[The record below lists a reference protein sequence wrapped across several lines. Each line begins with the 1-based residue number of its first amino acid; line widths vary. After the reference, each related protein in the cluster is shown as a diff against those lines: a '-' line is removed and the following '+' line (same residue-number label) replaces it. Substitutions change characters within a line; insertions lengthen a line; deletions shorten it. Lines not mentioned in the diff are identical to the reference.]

1 MVSALSLLATL
12 VTAATAKVPDLQ
24 VKTVPYRWD
33 RSPAVA
39 VYLVNQDASPLD
51 SLTVRV
57 FVRSK
62 DTVGSHTRLTMSGL
76 VVSPMTFSDAIGA
89 SYDICQLY
97 DGSGFNKPCDDPTW
111 GGTWSWGNLN
121 RAVQMLPPL
130 AFGPTDAQ
138 GVRNWA
144 IDLPLGPIRLAP
156 MQAMRFDFILRDRSE
171 YSKTLSQSQK
181 DLIDV
186 AGQYLPDR
194 KMPAVADTG
203 WWDVFDMSKSVPA
216 FSTSWSFSGLDT
228 VASQVQANAIMD
240 GSPSTLVLNSH
251 VVIRRMGVDL
261 WGVGPDGTGPGLP
274 IVGTSPDAGGTLPY
288 APIAAPVVV
297 DGNRTALDSAL
308 ARPGRVR
315 VNQAGYRLRDVAGG
329 LARVRYFGTAST
341 YSVIKQGAT
350 DPVRTGTLAP
360 LGFQAG
366 TALTVCEQGGVSAT
380 VNMIPKCLIDSDTLK
395 TSIPVGAVQE
405 GVLPKDLPAGRW
417 RVVVGTDSSSWFWV
431 TDSVYGWVRDAAVRY
446 FGLARSGDS
455 SWFHGPS
462 HMLDGSLAGASGAY
476 KEGWYDGG
484 DHLKE
489 PQTMSMALATLATL
503 AATHPER
510 DADRWG
516 AIHRADQPLDGVPDI
531 LKEARWGATF
541 FMNSWI
547 RNGRTTGDT
556 LGHAG
561 MVTGIGDFGK
571 DHGYWGPPELQDQMT
586 SVGRGGA
593 TERTLRSELGANTL
607 GDVAAGLAL
616 LSVTWRSRDAAWADD
631 ALAAAKSMYAWAK
644 SHLVVVSSP
653 AYNGAGPDRVNANL
667 ALAATALLWAT
678 RDSTYLRDIVYDKT
692 IGVHGMDIQKLSS
705 FEGGWMVMSNPNLL
719 KGGANADWANRHAL
733 ALYAF
738 AKLVLLDSMTARSCG
753 VRSEAERQLLLRRTL
768 AGMQS
773 NLEAISGTGT
783 KAFDLPHL
791 DPNTGAISVGAGS
804 QWGELFIQQEWAAL
818 GYVAA
823 NATELLLY
831 ADVARELGDGKG
843 GQELAAVAW
852 PVGAATGLGLR
863 QVDWILGL
871 NTWDISMMAGIG
883 SKNQQNSHHRGAN
896 PDGSNIVV
904 DYRYRTPVGAMWGF
918 SPKIQGKIKI
928 AWNDYHS
935 SEPLLMAQVQILSAA
950 YLLSPPAENPVS
962 GLRGSRLYGSWR
974 MAAHAGAGR
983 ILTQV
988 EGLGEAGM
996 AKVELLDASG
1006 RRLAS
1011 GNLVTNSRGSARF
1024 LSPVLGRGLVV
1035 VRVHAAGESRT
1046 RAVVVP

>member
-1 MVSALSLLATL
+1 
-12 VTAATAKVPDLQ
+12 
-24 VKTVPYRWD
+24 
-33 RSPAVA
+33 
-39 VYLVNQDASPLD
+39 
-51 SLTVRV
+51 
-57 FVRSK
+57 
-62 DTVGSHTRLTMSGL
+62 
-76 VVSPMTFSDAIGA
+76 
-89 SYDICQLY
+89 
-97 DGSGFNKPCDDPTW
+97 
-111 GGTWSWGNLN
+111 
-121 RAVQMLPPL
+121 
-130 AFGPTDAQ
+130 
-138 GVRNWA
+138 
-144 IDLPLGPIRLAP
+144 
-156 MQAMRFDFILRDRSE
+156 
-171 YSKTLSQSQK
+171 
-181 DLIDV
+181 
-186 AGQYLPDR
+186 
-194 KMPAVADTG
+194 
-203 WWDVFDMSKSVPA
+203 
-216 FSTSWSFSGLDT
+216 
-228 VASQVQANAIMD
+228 
-240 GSPSTLVLNSH
+240 
-251 VVIRRMGVDL
+251 
-261 WGVGPDGTGPGLP
+261 
-274 IVGTSPDAGGTLPY
+274 VGTSPDAGGALPY

-297 DGNRTALDSAL
+297 DGNRKALDSAL

-315 VNQAGYRLRDVAGG
+315 VNQAGYRLMDVAGG

-341 YSVIKQGAT
+341 FSVIKQGTT

-380 VNMIPKCLIDSDTLK
+380 VNMIPNCLIDSDTLK

-417 RVVVGTDSSSWFWV
+417 RVVVGADSSSWFWV

-561 MVTGIGDFGK
+561 MVTGIGNFGK
-571 DHGYWGPPELQDQMT
+571 DHDYWGPPELQDQMT
-586 SVGRGGA
+586 SLGRGGA

-616 LSVTWRSRDAAWADD
+616 LSVTWRSRDAAWADE
-631 ALAAAKSMYAWAK
+631 ALAAAKSMYSWAK
-644 SHLVVVSSP
+644 YHRVVVSSA
-653 AYNGAGPDRVNANL
+653 AYNGVGPDKVNANL

-678 RDSTYLRDIVYDKT
+678 RDPNYLKDLAFDKS
-692 IGVHGMDIQKLSS
+692 IGSHYAAFQTQAS
-705 FEGGWMVMSNPNLL
+705 FEGGWMVMSNANLL
-719 KGGANADWANRHAL
+719 KGGANTDWANRHAL

-738 AKLVLLDSMTARSCG
+738 AKLVLMDSAVAKSCG
-753 VRSEAERQLLLRRTL
+753 VESEAQRRLLLRRTIS
-768 AGMQS
+768 GMQT
-773 NLEAISGTGT
+773 NLEGISGGNVQV
-783 KAFDLPHL
+783 FDLPLL
-791 DPNTGAISVGAGS
+791 DPNAPAMSVSAGS
-804 QWGELFIQQEWAAL
+804 RWKELFVQMDWTAP
-818 GYVAA
+818 GFVAG
-823 NATELLLY
+823 NASELLMY
-831 ADVARELGDGKG
+831 ADVAS
-843 GQELAAVAW
+843 ELAHGAAGAELASIPW
-852 PVGAATGLGLR
+852 PVDSARSLALR
-863 QVDWILGL
+863 QTDWLLGL
-871 NTWDISMMAGIG
+871 NAWDVSLMAGIG
-883 SKNQQNSHHRGAN
+883 AKNQQNVHHRAAN
-896 PDGSNIVV
+896 PDGCNTKAW
-904 DYRYRTPVGAMWGF
+904 YLYRTPVGALWGF
-918 SPKIQGKIKI
+918 PQSETGKITL
-928 AWNDYHS
+928 AWNDYHH
-935 SEPLLMAQVQILSAA
+935 SEPSLSSQVLLLSAA
-950 YLLSPPAENPVS
+950 FLLAPSENGGAT
-962 GLRGSRLYGSWR
+962 GLRDARQVRNWR

-996 AKVELLDASG
+996 AKVDLLDASG

-1011 GNLVTNSRGSARF
+1011 GNLVTNSDGSARF

>member
-1 MVSALSLLATL
+1 
-12 VTAATAKVPDLQ
+12 
-24 VKTVPYRWD
+24 
-33 RSPAVA
+33 
-39 VYLVNQDASPLD
+39 
-51 SLTVRV
+51 
-57 FVRSK
+57 
-62 DTVGSHTRLTMSGL
+62 
-76 VVSPMTFSDAIGA
+76 
-89 SYDICQLY
+89 
-97 DGSGFNKPCDDPTW
+97 
-111 GGTWSWGNLN
+111 
-121 RAVQMLPPL
+121 
-130 AFGPTDAQ
+130 
-138 GVRNWA
+138 A
-144 IDLPLGPIRLAP
+144 IDLPLGPMRLSTAGSI
-156 MQAMRFDFILRDRSE
+156 RFDFLLADRGE
-171 YSKTLSQSQK
+171 YSKSLGLELAELYDTVRQF
-181 DLIDV
+181 
-186 AGQYLPDR
+186 LPDR
-194 KMPAVADTG
+194 KALAATDNG
-203 WWDVFDMSKSVPA
+203 WWDVRDIGTKVPDFA
-216 FSTSWSFSGLDT
+216 NSWSFSGVDT
-228 VASQVQANAIMD
+228 VMSQTAANQLIDYSM
-240 GSPSTLVLNSH
+240 GSLPLNTH
-251 VVIRRMGVDL
+251 VVIRRKGVDI
-261 WGVGPDGTGPGLP
+261 WGYAPDGSGPGILAVP
-274 IVGTSPDAGGTLPY
+274 HSPDEGGVLPY
-288 APIAAPVVV
+288 APIAAALPVNG
-297 DGNRTALDSAL
+297 DRKPLDSAL
-308 ARPGRVR
+308 ARPSRVR
-315 VNQAGYRLRDVAGG
+315 VNQAGYRLRDVAAG
-329 LARVRYFGTAST
+329 LARVRYFGTAT
-341 YSVIKQGAT
+341 TFSVLKEGAT
-350 DPVRTGTLAP
+350 NPARTGTFSA

-366 TALTVCEQGGVSAT
+366 TSLTVCEQLS
-380 VNMIPKCLIDSDTLK
+380 VNWFINPVPTCLIDSDTLR
-395 TSIPVGAVQE
+395 TSIPSGPVQE
-405 GVLPKDLPAGRW
+405 GVLPADLGAGRW
-417 RVVVGTDSSSWFWV
+417 RVVVGTDTSSWFWV

-462 HMLDGSLAGASGAY
+462 HMLDGSLASATGAY
-476 KEGWYDGG
+476 KDGWYDGG

-503 AATHPER
+503 ASTRPEL

-516 AIHRADQPLDGVPDI
+516 AIHRADQPLDGVPDV

-556 LGHAG
+556 LGQPG

-571 DHGYWGPPELQDQMT
+571 DHGYWGPPQLQDQIT
-586 SVGRGGA
+586 VVGRGGA
-593 TERTLRSELGANTL
+593 LERIVRRELGANTL

-616 LSVTWRSRDAAWADD
+616 LSVQWRSRDAAWADD

-644 SHLVVVSSP
+644 SHRVVVSSP
-653 AYNGAGPDRVNANL
+653 AYNGAGPDKVNANL

-818 GYVAA
+818 GHVAA

-843 GQELAAVAW
+843 GQELASVAW
-852 PVGAATGLGLR
+852 PVGAAMGLGLR

-883 SKNQQNSHHRGAN
+883 SKNQQNPHHRGAN
-896 PDGSNIVV
+896 PDGSNTAV

-918 SPKIQGKIKI
+918 SPNYQGKIKI

-950 YLLSPPAENPVS
+950 YLLSPPAEKPVS

-1011 GNLVTNSRGSARF
+1011 GNLVTNSDGGARF
-1024 LSPVLGRGLVV
+1024 LSPALGRGLVV